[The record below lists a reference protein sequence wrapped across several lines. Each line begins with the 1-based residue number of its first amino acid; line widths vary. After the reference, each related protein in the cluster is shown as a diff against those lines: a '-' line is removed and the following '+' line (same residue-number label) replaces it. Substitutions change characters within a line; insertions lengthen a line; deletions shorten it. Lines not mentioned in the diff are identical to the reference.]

1 MGLQLDIVNILI
13 IKSRFFLYIQNCDCK
28 LFHICVYSYVYMQIC
43 RSEGRVRDLTYDHS
57 LTAKM
62 MLYLVYPLFILLLST
77 CLAQVA
83 VVLQKLSQ
91 LLGMNW
97 NWRSMPSYCYC
108 SLWACNSM
116 WLYSKENM
124 LSFLLLLSII
134 LKVYLLL
141 LYCNLQIMFK
151 QFWKIRLLKKAKHK
165 IIVDCWT
172 FMITMAFFSDFLIL
186 VLLIICILYITLLLF
201 I

>member
-1 MGLQLDIVNILI
+1 
-13 IKSRFFLYIQNCDCK
+13 
-28 LFHICVYSYVYMQIC
+28 
-43 RSEGRVRDLTYDHS
+43 
-57 LTAKM
+57 
-62 MLYLVYPLFILLLST
+62 
-77 CLAQVA
+77 
-83 VVLQKLSQ
+83 
-91 LLGMNW
+91 
-97 NWRSMPSYCYC
+97 
-108 SLWACNSM
+108 
-116 WLYSKENM
+116 M